1 MFVLD
6 WLDDMQREKAKR
18 GDGLNKLRTYSKFKS
33 VFGMEPYLLHV
44 KHEGKRLLLLLLLLL
59 LLFKFRAG
67 IAPLRIE
74 TLSGRYESNVD
85 IVTGQARKG
94 VPSECRICKCCYGDV
109 EDEFH
114 FLLECPQYKALRHKL
129 LYAFRAYCTECNQ
142 PFPENRKV
150 LFNFLMACQDIH
162 VINAVATYLWEAF
175 NYRTSLIGSI

>member
-1 MFVLD
+1 
-6 WLDDMQREKAKR
+6 MQREKAKR
-18 GDGLNKLRTYSKFKS
+18 GDGNDGLNKLRTYSKFKS

-44 KHEGKRLLLLLLLLL
+44 KHEGKRLLL
-59 LLFKFRAG
+59 FKFRAG

-74 TLSGRYESNVD
+74 TGRYESNVD

-129 LYAFRAYCTECNQ
+129 LHALRAYCTECNQ

-150 LFNFLMACQDIH
+150 LFNFLMACQDTH
-162 VINAVATYLWEAF
+162 VINAASSACMLRHIYGKL
-175 NYRTSLIGSI
+175 LIIVPV